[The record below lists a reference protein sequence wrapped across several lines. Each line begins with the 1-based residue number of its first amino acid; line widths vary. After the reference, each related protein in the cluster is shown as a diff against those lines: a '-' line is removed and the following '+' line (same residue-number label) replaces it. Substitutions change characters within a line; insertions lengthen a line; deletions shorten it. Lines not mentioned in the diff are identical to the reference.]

1 MLFLGTK
8 NRPEATYSQYLTKH
22 GGTRNA
28 ATSEDATFFFFDI
41 DNSALDGALELFS
54 EFFKCP
60 TFSESG
66 VEREINAIESEF
78 RKNVSSELRRINQIE
93 KSILTAKTSALNG
106 FQTGNFKSLTFED
119 QEKQQ

>member
-1 MLFLGTK
+1 MLFLGTR
-8 NRPEATYSQYLTKH
+8 NRPEASYSQYLTKNA
-22 GGTRNA
+22 GSRNA

-41 DNSALDGALELFS
+41 DNAALEGALELFS
-54 EFFKCP
+54 EFFICP

-78 RKNVSSELRRINQIE
+78 RKNYSSELRRINQIE
-93 KSILTAKTSALNG
+93 KSALTSKTSALNG

-119 QEKQQ
+119 QVKQE